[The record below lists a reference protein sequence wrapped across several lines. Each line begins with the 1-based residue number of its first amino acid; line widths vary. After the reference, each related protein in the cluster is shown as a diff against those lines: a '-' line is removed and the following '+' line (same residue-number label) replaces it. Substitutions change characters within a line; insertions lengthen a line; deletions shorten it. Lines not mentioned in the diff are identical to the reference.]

1 MARDWPQKPARF
13 PMIMQSPGDRVLS
26 GEQLLSDHVHRLA
39 ESANGWRALVMH
51 MSRLQSDNRS
61 AYRIRM
67 ATNVFEVLVKE
78 IPGDVFRLEGG
89 DLVFIFRDANPAVV
103 NDAVMKV
110 RSLFA
115 DDPFASGLDDEH
127 GEGFASWY
135 DLEIECRKFQVFVD
149 RICARELQRAKPAG
163 GFGQAQVARLP
174 MEPQVLA
181 DLVTAIERADLATM
195 MRRQAICAMAEGA
208 PPRPILH
215 EAYVSIDDLRN
226 SIMPGRDIASDRW
239 LFKYLTQTL
248 DRRMLAQLRRD
259 PAGVHSL
266 SINLNVSTVL
276 SPEFL
281 AFDANLRSTARGS
294 IVIEVEKL
302 EVFAD
307 LGAYVFARDFL
318 HARGYRVCLDGV
330 TALTLSHID
339 RERLGFDLLKVF
351 WSAELFDPRRV
362 ERLDEFRA
370 ALERAGKGHV
380 ILARCDNAEAVSFG
394 QSMGLRLFQGRYI
407 DQLLSGGA
415 NGVAEPLR
423 AAAGAR

>member
-1 MARDWPQKPARF
+1 MK
-13 PMIMQSPGDRVLS
+13 MMQPISDTVPS
-26 GEQLLSDHVHRLA
+26 GERLLSDHVRRLA
-39 ESANGWRALVMH
+39 ETPNGWRALVLH
-51 MSRLQSDNRS
+51 MSRLESDNRS

-67 ATNVFEVLVKE
+67 AANVFEVLVKE
-78 IPGDVFRLEGG
+78 VPGDVYRLSGG
-89 DLVFIFRDANPAVV
+89 DLVFIFRDTNPAAVH
-103 NDAVMKV
+103 DAVAKV

-115 DDPFASGLDDEH
+115 DDPFASGLEDQR
-127 GEGFASWY
+127 GEGFAGWY
-135 DLEIECRKFQVFVD
+135 DLEIEYRKFAAD
-149 RICARELQRAKPAG
+149 IDAICMRETQRQKAAG
-163 GFGQAQVARLP
+163 TGFAQAQAAHLP

-181 DLVTAIERADLATM
+181 DLVAAIERADLSNM
-195 MRRQAICAMAEGA
+195 MRRQAICTIAEGA
-208 PPRPILH
+208 APRPILH
-215 EAYVSIDDLRN
+215 ETYVSIDQLRDT
-226 SIMPGRDIASDRW
+226 IMPGRDIASDRW

-248 DRRMLAQLRRD
+248 DRRMLALLRREQ
-259 PAGVHSL
+259 AGAPVHSL

-339 RERLGFDLLKVF
+339 RERLGLDLLKVF

-362 ERLDEFRA
+362 GRLDEFRA
-370 ALERAGKGHV
+370 ALERAGKAHV
-380 ILARCDNAEAVSFG
+380 ILARCDTADAVSFG
-394 QSMGLRLFQGRYI
+394 QSMGLRLFQGRHV
-407 DQLLSGGA
+407 DELLRKAADAGEPEAMRAVAGG
-415 NGVAEPLR
+415 R
-423 AAAGAR
+423 

>member
-1 MARDWPQKPARF
+1 M
-13 PMIMQSPGDRVLS
+13 MQPISDQVPS
-26 GEQLLSDHVHRLA
+26 GEQLLSDHIHRLA

-78 IPGDVFRLEGG
+78 IPGDVFRLSGG
-89 DLVFIFRDANPAVV
+89 DLVFVFRDANPAAV

-115 DDPFASGLDDEH
+115 DDPFASGLEDEH
-127 GEGFASWY
+127 GEGFAGWY
-135 DLEIECRKFQVFVD
+135 DLEIEYRKFAVFVD
-149 RICARELQRAKPAG
+149 RICARDLQRKRPANAA
-163 GFGQAQVARLP
+163 FAQASPGRLP

-181 DLVTAIERADLATM
+181 DLVSAIERADLTNLL
-195 MRRQAICAMAEGA
+195 RRQAICTVAEGA
-208 PPRPILH
+208 APRPILH
-215 EAYVSIDDLRN
+215 EVYVSIDDLRD

-248 DRRMLAQLRRD
+248 DRRMLALLRREQSGA
-259 PAGVHSL
+259 PVHSL
-266 SINLNVSTVL
+266 SINLNISTVL

-294 IVIEVEKL
+294 VVIEVEKL

-339 RERLGFDLLKVF
+339 RERLGLDLLKVF

-370 ALERAGKGHV
+370 ALERAGKAHV
-380 ILARCDNAEAVSFG
+380 ILARCDTADAVSFG
-394 QSMGLRLFQGRYI
+394 QSMGLRLFQGRHL
-407 DQLLSGGA
+407 DQLLRATQGTG
-415 NGVAEPLR
+415 EPEPAR
-423 AAAGAR
+423 AAAGGR

>member
-1 MARDWPQKPARF
+1 
-13 PMIMQSPGDRVLS
+13 MIMQPTSERVLS

-39 ESANGWRALVMH
+39 ESTSGWRALVMH

-67 ATNVFEVLVKE
+67 AINVFEVLVKE
-78 IPGDVFRLEGG
+78 IPGDVFRLDSG
-89 DLVFIFRDANPAVV
+89 DLVFVFRDTNPAAV
-103 NDAVMKV
+103 NDAVAKV

-115 DDPFASGLDDEH
+115 DDPFASGLDDER

-135 DLEIECRKFQVFVD
+135 DLESEYRKFQVFVE
-149 RICARELQRAKPAG
+149 RICARDLQRAKPAS
-163 GFGQAQVARLP
+163 GFGHAQVSRLP

-181 DLVTAIERADLATM
+181 DLVAATERADLAGM
-195 MRRQAICAMAEGA
+195 MRRQAICAMSEGA

-215 EAYVSIDDLRN
+215 EAYVSIDDLRD

-248 DRRMLAQLRRD
+248 DRRVLALLRRD
-259 PAGVHSL
+259 PAGVQSL

-339 RERLGFDLLKVF
+339 RERLGLDLLKVF

-370 ALERAGKGHV
+370 ALERAGKTHV
-380 ILARCDNAEAVSFG
+380 ILARCDNADAVSFG
-394 QSMGLRLFQGRYI
+394 QSMGVRLFQGRHV
-407 DQLLSGGA
+407 DQLLRGAESGD
-415 NGVAEPLR
+415 AEPVR